1 MKKHSIDIYAL
12 LFIAILFLITRLLS
26 GCAASRDVQKDKN
39 DVKTEEHIDQ
49 TRDNVTN
56 SVTKTDESIVA
67 NTEVTETIDTLIRIP
82 DPRTGLMI
90 NVPVHEKKVTK
101 KQEYGTKKTENVST
115 GHEKEAIKGNIKQE
129 TIIQDKKLATKGQPW
144 AKWISIVCGIIVVLL
159 FVFLWKKFQ
168 LGRIFSGVIRKSP

>member
-26 GCAASRDVQKDKN
+26 GCAASRDVQKDKT

-101 KQEYGTKKTENVST
+101 KQEYGTKKTENSDEIT
-115 GHEKEAIKGNIKQE
+115 PILRQNSHLSN
-129 TIIQDKKLATKGQPW
+129 L
-144 AKWISIVCGIIVVLL
+144 GI
-159 FVFLWKKFQ
+159 FLVYRWLILIEDFNCF
-168 LGRIFSGVIRKSP
+168 LGCS